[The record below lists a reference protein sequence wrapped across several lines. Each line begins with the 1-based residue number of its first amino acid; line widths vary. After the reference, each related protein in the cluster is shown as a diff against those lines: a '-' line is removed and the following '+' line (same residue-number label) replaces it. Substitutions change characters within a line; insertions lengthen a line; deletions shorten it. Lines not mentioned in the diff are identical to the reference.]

1 MERIFTKH
9 LLAAGLLLAA
19 AVLSP
24 AQTRE
29 ETQALKSAV
38 EADLYG
44 NILPFWSRN
53 AVDPAGGFHG
63 TARAYALSPEQK
75 ERIFASMGSYLEFLR
90 KDYGV
95 EADFFSFNESDLGID
110 IVHTPAEHLAFIK
123 EFGAYL
129 DSRGLKTRMLLGDNS
144 DATTFDFIVPA
155 LEDPSAHKYIGA
167 VSFHSWRGCDDETL
181 AKWAGAARALNVPLL
196 VAEGSTDA
204 AAHQYPA
211 IFAESTF
218 AFYEINLYVRLCALC
233 QPLSILQWQITS
245 DYSLL
250 LGDGIYGTEGPLR
263 PTQRFFNIRQLA
275 MTPENSF
282 VVPTSVNKQ
291 DINVVGYTK
300 PATGECAVHIVNNA
314 GASEA
319 TVSGLPEGARKA
331 IVHTT
336 NRGMNSEAACYEVT
350 GGTVTVPLPAVSF
363 VTLLVE

>member
-9 LLAAGLLLAA
+9 
-19 AVLSP
+19 
-24 AQTRE
+24 
-29 ETQALKSAV
+29 
-38 EADLYG
+38 
-44 NILPFWSRN
+44 
-53 AVDPAGGFHG
+53 
-63 TARAYALSPEQK
+63 
-75 ERIFASMGSYLEFLR
+75 
-90 KDYGV
+90 
-95 EADFFSFNESDLGID
+95 
-110 IVHTPAEHLAFIK
+110 
-123 EFGAYL
+123 
-129 DSRGLKTRMLLGDNS
+129 
-144 DATTFDFIVPA
+144 
-155 LEDPSAHKYIGA
+155 
-167 VSFHSWRGCDDETL
+167 
-181 AKWAGAARALNVPLL
+181 LL

-233 QPLSILQWQITS
+233 QPLSILQWQLTS

-275 MTPENSF
+275 MTPENAF
-282 VVPTSVNKQ
+282 VVPTTVNKQ
-291 DINVVGYTK
+291 DINVVGYAK

-314 GASEA
+314 GTSEA

-336 NRGMNSEAACYEVT
+336 NQGMNSEAACYEVT